1 MAHHQVSVGVRLK
14 NTERKNIFLA
24 GVRCRLC
31 AGLPV
36 DGDRRAF
43 HLHRRRKIRG
53 RALIDDERDAGGITI
68 GQPKIG
74 KVGSPVTGNGIGDV
88 PNIPRGAVKGERR
101 CARDRVGVGLKIFN
115 RSRHRHGIRHR
126 ERRDARI

>member
-1 MAHHQVSVGVRLK
+1 MLFRS
-14 NTERKNIFLA
+14 I
-24 GVRCRLC
+24 CC
-31 AGLPV
+31 
-36 DGDRRAF
+36 
-43 HLHRRRKIRG
+43 

-126 ERRDARI
+126 ERRDACVGSRQAGVGDGTDRQSRCVDAGRTRRVDNVAV